1 MGSKNL
7 KKSLKIILRLGVSL
21 FILFFA
27 TSVFFVA
34 PVLATT
40 TGIVASSTTI
50 EYPNPLET
58 DEIIDIVERVA
69 DYFYYIA
76 IALIP
81 IMVIYTSILFFTAGG
96 NDQQVA
102 KARKTF
108 IWLMIGV
115 AVLLIGQGFITLIK
129 DMLSVE

>member
-40 TGIVASSTTI
+40 TGSTTI
-50 EYPNPLET
+50 EYSNPLET
-58 DEIIDIVERVA
+58 DDIIDIVERVA

-76 IALIP
+76 ISLVP

-115 AVLLIGQGFITLIK
+115 AVLLIGQGFITLIE